1 LTLPSTSTLRSVESG
16 RHTAKHRLVIE
27 PGRNNMRISILDKT
41 ILKIQSEKPVASNY
55 KLTSRQWNKLF
66 SKEIQEHVT
75 PTSAETASFACIKGT
90 VSMPL
95 TLEGKFALGRAFLE
109 SDPVLERIKTIIESN
124 WPNHF
129 RDVEKE
135 VASWL
140 NPAEL
145 SKPKPLADSRKYT
158 LPCGHKSY
166 HLDAGPRGV
175 LVCYTV
181 GCGKSWWMKTDK
193 NGKVKLIPKA

>member
-1 LTLPSTSTLRSVESG
+1 
-16 RHTAKHRLVIE
+16 
-27 PGRNNMRISILDKT
+27 MRIAILGKT
-41 ILKIQSEKPVASNY
+41 ILEIQSEKPVASQY
-55 KLTSRQWNKLF
+55 KLNSRQWSKLF
-66 SKEIQEHVT
+66 SREVREKVT
-75 PTSAETASFACIKGT
+75 ATSAETASFACIKGT

-140 NPAEL
+140 NPAEI